1 MVVAILAVSGLSV
14 VAVRQVVTDTSSERA
29 VAWFAPYIDTTLT
42 PLHAF
47 EDPEVTA
54 AGSIALGFVVA
65 RPGTDSASCTPTWG
79 GAYDLDEAATAID
92 LDRRIARYRGRGGK
106 VVVSFG
112 GAANQEL
119 AVTCRDDDALARA
132 YRDVIDRYD
141 STTIDLDIEGAALAD
156 HASIVRRSR
165 AIAKVQRDLAS
176 RGDHLSVWLTL
187 PVAPGGLLADAV
199 AVVDA
204 TLAAGVDLGGVN
216 VMTMDYGGG
225 REPSL
230 PMGEAVLRSLSG
242 THRQL
247 ADAFRRAGSTLDST
261 EVWGRLGATPM
272 IGVNDTLT
280 DVFTRANGKALVDFA
295 RDRGLGRLSMWS
307 ANRDAPC
314 PGGPDP
320 SRVSNTCSGIAQAPL
335 DFSRIL
341 DRVSGRALAT
351 GTGSTTK
358 PDPASV
364 DDPDTSPYPVW
375 SAEGVF
381 EAGDRVVRQRR
392 VYVAKWWTQGDDPVA
407 PVANLHD
414 SPWRLV
420 GPVLPTD
427 RPPTTTTLP
436 AGTYPD
442 WDATVAYRAG
452 DRVLRAGVAY
462 EAAWFALGIDPAATP
477 TADGPSP
484 WRPLSEG

>member
-1 MVVAILAVSGLSV
+1 MSTPVDRRGPVRVLMVVAILAVSGLSV

-54 AGSIALGFVVA
+54 ADSIALGFVVA

-112 GAANQEL
+112 GAANEEL
-119 AVTCRDDDALARA
+119 AVACRDGDALAQA

-156 HASIVRRSR
+156 QASIVRRSR
-165 AIAKVQRDLAS
+165 AIARVQRDLAS

-247 ADAFRRAGSTLDST
+247 ADAYRRAGSTLDST

-280 DVFTRANGKALVDFA
+280 DVFTRADGKALVDFA
-295 RDRGLGRLSMWS
+295 GTAVWDGCRCGRPTGTPRAQVDPTRVGCRTRAAGSPRPRSTS
-307 ANRDAPC
+307 AASSTASA
-314 PGGPDP
+314 GG
-320 SRVSNTCSGIAQAPL
+320 
-335 DFSRIL
+335 
-341 DRVSGRALAT
+341 ALAT

-420 GPVLPTD
+420 GPVLASD
-427 RPPTTTTLP
+427 RPPSTTTLP

-442 WDATVAYRAG
+442 WDATVAYR
-452 DRVLRAGVAY
+452 RR
-462 EAAWFALGIDPAATP
+462 
-477 TADGPSP
+477 
-484 WRPLSEG
+484 

>member
-1 MVVAILAVSGLSV
+1 M
-14 VAVRQVVTDTSSERA
+14 
-29 VAWFAPYIDTTLT
+29 
-42 PLHAF
+42 
-47 EDPEVTA
+47 
-54 AGSIALGFVVA
+54 
-65 RPGTDSASCTPTWG
+65 
-79 GAYDLDEAATAID
+79 
-92 LDRRIARYRGRGGK
+92 
-106 VVVSFG
+106 
-112 GAANQEL
+112 
-119 AVTCRDDDALARA
+119 
-132 YRDVIDRYD
+132 
-141 STTIDLDIEGAALAD
+141 
-156 HASIVRRSR
+156 
-165 AIAKVQRDLAS
+165 
-176 RGDHLSVWLTL
+176 
-187 PVAPGGLLADAV
+187 
-199 AVVDA
+199 VDA

-216 VMTMDYGGG
+216 VMTMDYGGA

-247 ADAFRRAGSTLDST
+247 ADAYRRAGSTLDST

-280 DVFTRANGKALVDFA
+280 DVFTRADGKALVDFA

-320 SRVSNTCSGIAQAPL
+320 SRVSNTCSGLAQAPL

-420 GPVLPTD
+420 GP
-427 RPPTTTTLP
+427 
-436 AGTYPD
+436 
-442 WDATVAYRAG
+442 RA
-452 DRVLRAGVAY
+452 RVR
-462 EAAWFALGIDPAATP
+462 PAAVDDHP
-477 TADGPSP
+477 PGRHVSRLGCDGGLP
-484 WRPLSEG
+484 RR